1 MLYRIEKLAPSQ
13 IREIYTGPAVRHFP
27 ADERKPV
34 AAIEKLLE
42 DGMYIGLGMFEAGR
56 STDESE
62 EGPLMAYALFTKAA
76 DDYVLLDYYAVL
88 EEYRSDGVGSIFIKE
103 MDKHLEGVH
112 GMLLETEDIDSA
124 ADEEEYAPQE
134 IAP

>member
-27 ADERKPV
+27 ANERKPV

-62 EGPLMAYALFTKAA
+62 ESPLMAYALFTKAA

-88 EEYRSDGVGSIFIKE
+88 VWEAY
-103 MDKHLEGVH
+103 L
-112 GMLLETEDIDSA
+112 
-124 ADEEEYAPQE
+124 
-134 IAP
+134 